1 MGIIE
6 LKNVS
11 FAYPNNPVIKNMDYS
26 FELGKVYAITGKSGS
41 GKTTLLSMLSGIVDP
56 TVGCIEYNGE
66 PINKCNKYTYRNR
79 DVGVIFQEYN
89 LLPKF
94 TVRENI
100 TLSLD
105 ISEKKISNLTD
116 FGTFTSKEEYVDNL
130 IDIVGLDPNEV
141 GDRRILKISGGQ
153 QQRIAIAR
161 ALSFQPGVIL
171 ADEPTGNLDI
181 DTSIDIMDIFLH
193 LAHELNRCVII
204 VTHSPQIAEMADVR
218 IELQPL
224 SKYQR
229 RNRTLK

>member
-1 MGIIE
+1 MGVIE

-11 FAYPNNPVIKNMDYS
+11 FTYPNNPVIKNMDYE
-26 FELGKVYAITGKSGS
+26 FQRGLVYCITGKSGA
-41 GKTTLLSMLSGIVDP
+41 GKTTLLSMLSGIMDP
-56 TVGCIEYNGE
+56 TSGYIVYNGY
-66 PINKCNKYTYRNR
+66 PIDESDRYVYRSR

-100 TLSLD
+100 QLSLD
-105 ISEKKISNLTD
+105 ISGKKLRD
-116 FGTFTSKEEYVDNL
+116 LDGFGTFSNKKDYVDQL
-130 IDIVGLDPNEV
+130 IREVGLDPEEV
-141 GDRRILKISGGQ
+141 GNRRILKISGGQ

-181 DTSIDIMDIFLH
+181 DTSIDIMNVFLH

-204 VTHSPQIAEMADVR
+204 VTHSPQIADLADVR
-218 IELQPL
+218 LDLKPL
-224 SKYQR
+224 SRYK
-229 RNRTLK
+229 KV

>member
-1 MGIIE
+1 MGVIE

-11 FAYPNNPVIKNMDYS
+11 FTYPNNPVIKNMDYE
-26 FELGKVYAITGKSGS
+26 FQRGLVYCITGKSGA
-41 GKTTLLSMLSGIVDP
+41 GKTTLLSMLSGIMDP
-56 TVGCIEYNGE
+56 TSGYIVYNGY
-66 PINKCNKYTYRNR
+66 PIDESDRYVYRSR

-100 TLSLD
+100 QLSLD
-105 ISEKKISNLTD
+105 ISGRKLKDLD
-116 FGTFTSKEEYVDNL
+116 GFGTFSNKKDYVDQL
-130 IDIVGLDPNEV
+130 IREVGLDPEEV
-141 GDRRILKISGGQ
+141 GNRRILKISGGQ

-181 DTSIDIMDIFLH
+181 DTSIDIMNVFLH

-204 VTHSPQIAEMADVR
+204 VTHSPQIADLADVR
-218 IELQPL
+218 LDLKPL
-224 SKYQR
+224 SRYK
-229 RNRTLK
+229 KV